1 MSNYKVGSN
10 QYKKTTKKDVGMY
23 MIGFLYLMIFFVL
36 LHDIN
41 ILTSKHADAS
51 ETVRSMVSPLASP
64 AASLRIVDTAS
75 TSAEM
80 SKPLTR
86 EEKLKVFLESKNSP
100 LASYSDYIVKVS
112 DENDIS
118 WTLIV
123 SISGKESSFGVH
135 IKPQSFNAWGIMSW
149 DDSGKR
155 FIREFKSWKEA
166 ILFEAKLLSNSYR
179 LNMNKAI
186 QEKYCPSFECSN
198 TWVENVTSFQ
208 KEINK

>member
-51 ETVRSMVSPLASP
+51 ETVPSMMSPLASP

>member
-1 MSNYKVGSN
+1 MGVLNS
-10 QYKKTTKKDVGMY
+10 
-23 MIGFLYLMIFFVL
+23 FFPTP
-36 LHDIN
+36 I
-41 ILTSKHADAS
+41 DAQDTMT
-51 ETVRSMVSPLASP
+51 ELVSPVAGP

-123 SISGKESSFGVH
+123 SIAGKESSFGVH

-166 ILFEAKLLSNSYR
+166 ILFEAKLLSTSYR

-198 TWVENVTSFQ
+198 TWVENVTAFQ
-208 KEINK
+208 KEINN